1 MVSLVATLT
10 IKEGKMEEAIQIIKE
25 IVPKVRSSESGCK
38 AYIPHTVKGR
48 KNKQKII
55 FYEKYEDK
63 TALDQHTA
71 NLPKNFEKLFPLLEG
86 GFDLK
91 TCEEII

>member
-1 MVSLVATLT
+1 MVTLIATLT
-10 IKEGKMEEAIQIIKE
+10 IKEGKMEEAIPILKE

-63 TALDQHTA
+63 AALDQHTA

-86 GFDLK
+86 GLDIK